1 MPAMTGRST
10 PTAPHRRWVGTSS
23 VRRILD
29 AVLAAFLTLCVA
41 AASAGE
47 TGRWHSIDDIR
58 ATAEAAAKGSLRHD
72 GRLVVTADPLD
83 PRLKLAACGGPLS
96 GEPHGSRR
104 PHGATTVKVRCPG
117 PSPWKVYVKVSLK
130 AWTEAVVAARPL
142 GRGHAIGAGDV
153 RIEERELGAMS
164 HGYLT
169 AVDQAIGQTVRRPVQ
184 AGDVLTPRHV
194 AAPLAV
200 ERGQQVTLLAASG
213 PVQVRVEG
221 LALADGAVGQRIPV
235 RNMSSRR
242 DLEGIVRSPKV
253 VEILL
258 N

>member
-1 MPAMTGRST
+1 MPAKPRQST
-10 PTAPHRRWVGTSS
+10 PSAPHRPSVGPSS
-23 VRRILD
+23 LRRILD
-29 AVLAAFLTLCVA
+29 AALAAFLTLWLGA
-41 AASAGE
+41 AGAGE
-47 TGRWHSIDDIR
+47 ARRWHDIDDIR
-58 ATAEAAAKGSLRHD
+58 ATAEAVARGSLRHD

-83 PRLKLAACGGPLS
+83 PRLKLAACGGPLA
-96 GEPHGSRR
+96 GEPHGARR

-142 GRGHAIGAGDV
+142 GRGHTLAGGDV
-153 RIEERELGAMS
+153 RLEERERGAMS
-164 HGYLT
+164 HGSLT
-169 AVDQAIGQTVRRPVQ
+169 EVAQAIGQTVRRPVQ

-213 PVQVRVEG
+213 PIQVRVEG
-221 LALADGAVGQRIPV
+221 LALANGAVGQRIPV
-235 RNMSSRR
+235 RNMSTRR